1 MSGNDSQSFASLI
14 YPAAPLL
21 PGRGWGAAITY
32 YLCTFMRCF
41 LSLLFSLMLCLS
53 SCGVYSFT
61 GANIS
66 GKTLNVHLLENRS
79 VNVVPTL
86 SSALTE
92 KIRSRIIS
100 QTGLAAVNS
109 ADADYDIDGAI
120 TGYTVAVSGVQNTQ
134 QASLNR
140 LTITVDITFTNR
152 LDEKASFHQ
161 SFSRFADFPA
171 TQTLQAVEAGLID
184 EIGGQLADDIFTKA
198 FVNW

>member
-1 MSGNDSQSFASLI
+1 M
-14 YPAAPLL
+14 
-21 PGRGWGAAITY
+21 R
-32 YLCTFMRCF
+32 YLFTT
-41 LSLLFSLMLCLS
+41 LFISVILLS

-61 GANIS
+61 GASIS
-66 GKTLNVHLLENRS
+66 GKTLNVHLLENKS

-92 KIRSRIIS
+92 KIRNRIVS
-100 QTGLAAVNS
+100 QTGLGAVNS
-109 ADADYDIDGAI
+109 PEADYDIDGAI
-120 TGYTVAVSGVQNTQ
+120 TGYTVAVSGIQNTQ

-152 LDEKASFHQ
+152 IDEKASFHQ

-171 TQTLQAVEAGLID
+171 TQTLQAVEARLID

>member
-1 MSGNDSQSFASLI
+1 M
-14 YPAAPLL
+14 
-21 PGRGWGAAITY
+21 R
-32 YLCTFMRCF
+32 YLFG
-41 LSLLFSLMLCLS
+41 SLFSLLLCLS

-61 GANIS
+61 GASIS
-66 GKTLNVHLLENRS
+66 GKTINVHLLENRS

-86 SSALTE
+86 SSALSE

-100 QTGLAAVNS
+100 QTGLAPVNS
-109 ADADYDIDGAI
+109 PDADYDIDGAI

-152 LDEKASFHQ
+152 LDEKASFRQ

-171 TQTLQAVEAGLID
+171 TQTLQAVEANLID
-184 EIGGQLADDIFTKA
+184 EIGNQLADDIFTKA